1 MTKVCT
7 PYCKPCIYARW
18 NAHGNGNLTCDY
30 IGVTGH
36 SRGCK
41 PGDEGVVRVVGERN
55 APVET
60 MIFKGR
66 KVP

>member
-1 MTKVCT
+1 MNDPICT

-18 NAHGNGNLTCDY
+18 NHRCNLTCDY

-41 PGDEGVVRVVGERN
+41 PGDECVVRVVGERK
-55 APVET
+55 ATVET
-60 MIFKGR
+60 MILRGR
-66 KVP
+66 KL